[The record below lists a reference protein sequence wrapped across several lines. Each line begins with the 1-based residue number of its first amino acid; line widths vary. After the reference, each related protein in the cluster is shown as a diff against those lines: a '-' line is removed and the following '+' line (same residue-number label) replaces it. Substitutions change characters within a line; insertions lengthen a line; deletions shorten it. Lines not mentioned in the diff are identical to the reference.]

1 MPLEDDE
8 LAWFDVFE
16 NSISV
21 NGSRASVKRTPAKV
35 KADFAG
41 AEHTWKGY
49 VTRTTGQVD
58 QMSRMISVVVE
69 VLKPFERS
77 NGRPPLLPGIFA
89 EVLIEGKV
97 LKNALAVPR
106 DVIHDS
112 NKIWIVKDGTLHIE
126 TLDIVRADKDFAYA
140 LGRVGQNATIVTS
153 SLDTVMEGMKV
164 RTQLEQT
171 AVAKQLNQDP
181 NNTEK

>member
-1 MPLEDDE
+1 
-8 LAWFDVFE
+8 
-16 NSISV
+16 
-21 NGSRASVKRTPAKV
+21 V

-58 QMSRMISVVVE
+58 KMSRMISVVVE
-69 VLKPFERS
+69 VPKPFERS

-89 EVLIEGKV
+89 RVMIEGKV
-97 LKNALAVPR
+97 LKNAMAVPR
-106 DVIHDS
+106 DAIHDS
-112 NKIWIVKDGTLHIE
+112 NKVWIVQDDILHIE
-126 TLDIVRADKDFAYA
+126 ALDIVRADKDFAYA
-140 LGRVGQNATIVTS
+140 MANVDQNATIVTS

-171 AVAKQLNQDP
+171 TVAKQLNQDP